1 MGAATSRARVRLG
14 GKRTHS
20 DSQPPHADSQPPHAD
35 SQPPQAQQPIWVS
48 EDDVEA
54 RLADALRPENPALV
68 DALTV
73 VRYSPDDPEL
83 MWDLYVRAGYDRSA
97 HDRAESPAVLAFRVW
112 HVLLAD
118 DLADDPPAGGAA
130 GLEWLRGQRDRM
142 RAGAAS
148 LGESI
153 LMGATT
159 IDLGGGGDP
168 TVRRRIVMAC
178 WVNAQLA
185 AAMMAAVVR
194 RR

>member
-14 GKRTHS
+14 GKRPHS
-20 DSQPPHADSQPPHAD
+20 DSQPPHAG

-54 RLADALRPENPALV
+54 RLADALGPEKHALV

-118 DLADDPPAGGAA
+118 DLADDPPAGGPE
-130 GLEWLRGQRDRM
+130 GLEWLGGQRDRM
-142 RAGAAS
+142 RAEAAS

-168 TVRRRIVMAC
+168 VVRRRIVMAC

-185 AAMMAAVVR
+185 AAMMAAVVGR
-194 RR
+194 R